1 MLTDLLKRSDKATAS
16 VTVGGR
22 MAGEAENNNRQFIDA
37 IRRKTQPESN
47 FADALQTMAAAE
59 LILAQA
65 LREGG

>member
-1 MLTDLLKRSDKATAS
+1 
-16 VTVGGR
+16 

-47 FADALQTMAAAE
+47 LADALQTMAAAE